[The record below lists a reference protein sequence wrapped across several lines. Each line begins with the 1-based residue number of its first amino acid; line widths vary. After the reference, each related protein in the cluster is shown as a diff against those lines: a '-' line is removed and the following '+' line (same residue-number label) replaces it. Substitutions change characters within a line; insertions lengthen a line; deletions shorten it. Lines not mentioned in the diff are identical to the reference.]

1 MNQFAMRLSLF
12 AVVGGFVVLAGCS
25 SKESRSEAP
34 AATSVP
40 APHTAA
46 PSDEAG
52 TAGAIVPAATVGELW
67 GQIETEQGRLSSAIQ
82 NGQLNEVHLLAFGIR
97 DLAVVL
103 AEKANAA
110 SPGTAR
116 QVNGMVDQVKACATK
131 LDELGDAGNL
141 SGTQME
147 AARLD
152 KTLVALKSVTVLP

>member
-1 MNQFAMRLSLF
+1 MNQFGMRMSLF
-12 AVVGGFVVLAGCS
+12 VAVGGFLVIVGCS
-25 SKESRSEAP
+25 SKESRTEAP
-34 AATSVP
+34 ALSSESAPP
-40 APHTAA
+40 AAA

-82 NGQLNEVHLLAFGIR
+82 NGQLKDVHVLAFGIR

-103 AEKANAA
+103 AERANAA

-141 SGTQME
+141 SGTQTE